1 MFDEINS
8 QTNPIRAKHRERA
21 REKKKEQWQP
31 NHFSFSLFRFYLSN
45 DGITQKEKKMAVTVR
60 KTMTKRNPK
69 W

>member
-1 MFDEINS
+1 MAWFDEINS
-8 QTNPIRAKHRERA
+8 QTNPIRSTQ

-45 DGITQKEKKMAVTVR
+45 DEIHRRREKKMAVTVR
-60 KTMTKRNPK
+60 KTTTKRNPK